1 MVGHL
6 GHIHR
11 HRQAERQSEQ
21 DGKETHPKR
30 TRNQRKKS
38 ELRGGSSRR
47 EPFLSSK
54 NLVKRNRLVFQQV
67 ARKILLYKLGGNKGD
82 DAWITG
88 NDLADAPGGFLVFGS
103 QLFLREIGSDI
114 LQPEN
119 FNLRVRSSQL
129 FPVGNLFVKNIFYLC
144 RTQFLHRIGFIHR
157 QHISLFY
164 DFFIKKSQSFRKQE
178 YDNQQNSNA
187 RYKTAASQYPFYNLF
202 PNSFHT
208 VLVFYFNNRC
218 KKSLFILR

>member
-1 MVGHL
+1 MVCYL

-30 TRNQRKKS
+30 TRNQRKES

-47 EPFLSSK
+47 EPFLSGK
-54 NLVKRNRLVFQQV
+54 NLVKRNRLVFQQMP
-67 ARKILLYKLGGNKGD
+67 RKILFYKLGGNKGD

-88 NDLADAPGGFLVFGS
+88 NDLADAPGSLLVFGS
-103 QLFLREIGSDI
+103 QLFLREIGGDI

-119 FNLRVRSSQL
+119 FNLCVRSSQL

-144 RTQFLHRIGFIHR
+144 RTQFLYRIGFIHR
-157 QHISLFY
+157 QYIPLFY
-164 DFFIKKSQSFRKQE
+164 DFFIKKSQSLRK
-178 YDNQQNSNA
+178 
-187 RYKTAASQYPFYNLF
+187 
-202 PNSFHT
+202 
-208 VLVFYFNNRC
+208 
-218 KKSLFILR
+218 

>member
-1 MVGHL
+1 MIAEEHVQCIPLIGIVGTCADL
-6 GHIHR
+6 DFRMI
-11 HRQAERQSEQ
+11 
-21 DGKETHPKR
+21 
-30 TRNQRKKS
+30 
-38 ELRGGSSRR
+38 
-47 EPFLSSK
+47 F
-54 NLVKRNRLVFQQV
+54 QV
-67 ARKILLYKLGGNKGD
+67 AVPGSAILVPLVSLGC
-82 DAWITG
+82 
-88 NDLADAPGGFLVFGS
+88 
-103 QLFLREIGSDI
+103 
-114 LQPEN
+114 
-119 FNLRVRSSQL
+119 QL
-129 FPVGNLFVKNIFYLC
+129 FPVGNLFVKNVFYLC

>member
-1 MVGHL
+1 M
-6 GHIHR
+6 
-11 HRQAERQSEQ
+11 S
-21 DGKETHPKR
+21 
-30 TRNQRKKS
+30 
-38 ELRGGSSRR
+38 
-47 EPFLSSK
+47 
-54 NLVKRNRLVFQQV
+54 
-67 ARKILLYKLGGNKGD
+67 RKILFYKLGGNKGD

-88 NDLADAPGGFLVFGS
+88 NDLADAPGCLLVLGS
-103 QLFLREIGSDI
+103 QLFLREIGGDI

-129 FPVGNLFVKNIFYLC
+129 FPVGNLFVKNVFYLC

-187 RYKTAASQYPFYNLF
+187 RYKTAASQYSFYNLF